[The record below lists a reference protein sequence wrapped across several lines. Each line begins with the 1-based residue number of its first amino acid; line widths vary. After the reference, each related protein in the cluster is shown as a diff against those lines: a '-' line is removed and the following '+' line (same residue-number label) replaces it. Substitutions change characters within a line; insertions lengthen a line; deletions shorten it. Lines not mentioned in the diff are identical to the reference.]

1 MTTGR
6 ATDGTSAA
14 TPAATSATPALD
26 WQALPVPPSLLGE
39 SPFWHPDEA
48 ALYWCDIPGK
58 ALHRWHPGRQQH
70 DAWPQSSEPACIAPR
85 LGGGLLV
92 AYRDGLFNFDTR
104 RGERHRLCPAPY
116 DEQQERFN
124 DGKADAQGRFWVGT
138 LYEPRQPALAALYCW
153 ADGQL
158 KRLFDG
164 ITVSNGLACSP
175 QGRTLYRSDTTSH
188 RIFTHTLDATHGTL
202 GPEQVFAQFPVR
214 QAGQALADYGGR
226 PDGAAVDSE
235 GHYWVAMF
243 EGQRLLRLS
252 PEGAVVQDIAL
263 PVRCPTMPCFGGPD
277 LKTLYITTARHNR
290 SAEELALQPLA
301 GGVLTARVAVAGL
314 PVNFVA

>member
-1 MTTGR
+1 MTI
-6 ATDGTSAA
+6 GTAKV
-14 TPAATSATPALD
+14 ALH

-39 SPFWHPDEA
+39 SPLWHPDEA

-58 ALHRWHPGRQQH
+58 ALHRWHPGSQQH
-70 DAWPQSSEPACIAPR
+70 DTWPQASEPASIAPR
-85 LGGGLLV
+85 RGGGLLV
-92 AYRDGLFNFDTR
+92 ACRDGLFNFDTQH
-104 RGERHRLCPAPY
+104 GERQRLCAAPY
-116 DEQQERFN
+116 DEQHERFN

-153 ADGQL
+153 ADGRL
-158 KRLFDG
+158 RRLFDG
-164 ITVSNGLACSP
+164 ITVSNGLAFSP
-175 QGRTLYRSDTTSH
+175 QGRTLYRSDTSSH
-188 RIFTHTLDATHGTL
+188 RIFAHTLDAAHGTL
-202 GPEQVFAQFPVR
+202 GPAQQWAQFPAR
-214 QAGQALADYGGR
+214 QSDQALTDYGGR
-226 PDGAAVDSE
+226 PDGAAVDCE

-252 PEGAVVQDIAL
+252 PGGAVVQDIAL

-277 LKTLYITTARHNR
+277 LKTLYVTTARHNR

-301 GGVLTARVAVAGL
+301 GCVLTARVAVAGL

>member
-1 MTTGR
+1 MTAPG
-6 ATDGTSAA
+6 AA
-14 TPAATSATPALD
+14 LS

-39 SPFWHPDEA
+39 SPFWHPIEA

-58 ALHRWHPGRQQH
+58 TIHRWHPASAQH
-70 DAWPQSSEPACIAPR
+70 QHWPQPSEPASMAPR

-92 AYRDGLFNFDTR
+92 AYRDGLFHLDTTVTTPGGAR
-104 RGERHRLCPAPY
+104 RLLCQPPY
-116 DEQQERFN
+116 EPQQERYN

-138 LYEPRQPALAALYCW
+138 MYEPRQPALAALYCW

-158 KRLFDG
+158 QRQPLHG
-164 ITVSNGLACSP
+164 ITVSNGLAFSID
-175 QGRTLYRSDTTSH
+175 GYTLYRSDTTGH
-188 RIFTHTLDATHGTL
+188 RIYSHALDPSNGTL
-202 GPEQVFAQFPVR
+202 GAQRDWAAFAVR
-214 QAGQALADYGGR
+214 QPGQPLSSYGGR
-226 PDGAAVDSE
+226 PDGATLDCE

-252 PEGAVVQDIAL
+252 PTGAVVQDIAL

-277 LKTLYITTARHNR
+277 LKTLYVTTAHQGR
-290 SAEELALQPLA
+290 SAEEKAQQPLA
-301 GGVLTARVAVAGL
+301 GCVLCARVDVAGL